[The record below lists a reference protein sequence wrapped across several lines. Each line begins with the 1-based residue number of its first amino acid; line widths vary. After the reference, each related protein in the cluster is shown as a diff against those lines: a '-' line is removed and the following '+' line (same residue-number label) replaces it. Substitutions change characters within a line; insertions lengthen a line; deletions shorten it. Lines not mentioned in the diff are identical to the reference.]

1 MNSLMITPSP
11 LAESGSSVA
20 VIAVRIVRNEIAL
33 RAAVFFKSVYPVD
46 LRLKDPGL
54 VKRTTSDPLC
64 ALVNFPELP
73 ENHLITR
80 FSGKP

>member
-1 MNSLMITPSP
+1 MSFWLEAMNSLMTTPSP

-33 RAAVFFKSVYPVD
+33 WAAVFFKSVCPVD

-54 VKRTTSDPLC
+54 VKRVASDLFC
-64 ALVNFPELP
+64 ALDEFPE
-73 ENHLITR
+73 TA
-80 FSGKP
+80 